1 MNNVSEFLINDKGY
15 NNSNYI
21 NRYNLLKRTLVK
33 INGGNN
39 DLINYNKFIEIKEK
53 KGKNYSSPNDN
64 KEYIISLFKENDID
78 LIIAHILIFILGFNI
93 SEIANIKISNFNQ
106 DFSYISIKRN
116 SKLAKRKIQKL
127 LIKIFKVYTN
137 KNSLLSTNYFIC
149 PLFKKLKS
157 LTREQFI
164 EERFKTFI
172 NTIKI
177 ISKNKENNIL
187 NIIHTERPR
196 ISINISDALILK
208 SLEMFIIGKEYEIS
222 ELFLNDFQDNKS
234 KNNRKI

>member
-78 LIIAHILIFILGFNI
+78 LIIAHILIYILGFNI

-137 KNSLLSTNYFIC
+137 KNSLLSTDYFIYN
-149 PLFKKLKS
+149 F
-157 LTREQFI
+157 
-164 EERFKTFI
+164 
-172 NTIKI
+172 
-177 ISKNKENNIL
+177 
-187 NIIHTERPR
+187 
-196 ISINISDALILK
+196 
-208 SLEMFIIGKEYEIS
+208 
-222 ELFLNDFQDNKS
+222 
-234 KNNRKI
+234 